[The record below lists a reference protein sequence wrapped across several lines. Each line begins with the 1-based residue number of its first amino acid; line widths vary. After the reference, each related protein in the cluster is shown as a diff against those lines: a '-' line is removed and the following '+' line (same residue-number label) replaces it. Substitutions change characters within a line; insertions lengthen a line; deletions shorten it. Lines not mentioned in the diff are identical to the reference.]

1 MMNHPSDATLALY
14 AGDDLGWIARRRTG
28 RHLARC
34 EGCRSEVGAYK
45 DLRGELPDLNDIP
58 GIPWNRM
65 ATEMR
70 ANIRL
75 GLAAGECVRDGKTE
89 VAGRRSLFG
98 IRALVSY
105 ASIAAL
111 VAASLLL
118 ERPAPKLWTPADGV
132 VLAQTANGI
141 ELKEGGQA
149 MSLLH
154 SRAED
159 VTYSAGA
166 QGTMRARYVDSE
178 TGYVTIN
185 NVYAQ

>member
-1 MMNHPSDATLALY
+1 MNHPSDATLALY
-14 AGDDLGWIARRRTG
+14 AGGDLGWLARRRTA
-28 RHLARC
+28 RHLAGC
-34 EGCRSEVGAYK
+34 EKCRSEVGAYENLRE
-45 DLRGELPDLNDIP
+45 DLPELREIP
-58 GIPWNRM
+58 EISWGQL
-65 ATEMR
+65 AGEMR

-75 GLAAGECVRDGKTE
+75 GLAAGECVRGGE
-89 VAGRRSLFG
+89 AESAGRRPLWG
-98 IRALVSY
+98 TRALVSY

-118 ERPAPKLWTPADGV
+118 ERPVPKPRPVSDGV
-132 VLAQTANGI
+132 VVAQTANGI

-154 SRAED
+154 SRAAD

-166 QGTMRARYVDSE
+166 QGEMRARYVDSE